1 MSRNTEQKDHQMTIL
16 RLKILSKMI
25 FLNDFNVFVRDNPNF
40 DIFSEDTSM
49 WNGHT
54 KKRLIKSHGFFYTSN
69 ALTTRA
75 WESVDRHEIKEMHGK
90 SKFYWYK

>member
-54 KKRLIKSHGFFYTSN
+54 KKKVDKVSWLFLYKQCSN
-69 ALTTRA
+69 NQGLG
-75 WESVDRHEIKEMHGK
+75 VG
-90 SKFYWYK
+90 